1 MEIANPI
8 DKRQSSLYLII
19 IILSGI
25 VFFIPF
31 LGKVHLFDWDEI
43 NFAESAR
50 EMIVTGNYHRV
61 QINFQPFWEKPPLF
75 FWLQV
80 ASMKMFGTNEFAARF
95 PNAICGIISLV
106 TFFLI
111 GKKYKSPR
119 FGFIWAISYL
129 GSFLPHLYFK
139 SGIIDPV
146 FNYFIFLSVYF
157 MYLDISGEVFKN
169 KYVYPSLAGFF
180 IGLATLTKGPVGLL
194 VFLISFFVYFLFT
207 RFKNFPN
214 IKKILLFI
222 FFFTLVCLLWFGE
235 EIMKNGFWFLKEFL
249 AYQVDLFLHPVASH
263 GEPFYY
269 HFVVVFIGC
278 FPISVIA
285 LPVLFGSNSDWW
297 RHQPGLKKIAGWWR
311 RQPQQHGVSSDL
323 TPHNELPDVQAH
335 SASSN
340 FTARSQLP
348 GVEPKKDFL
357 RLMKI
362 LFWTVMILFSITTTK
377 IVHYS
382 SLTYMPLAFMA
393 ACYLDFLIVNQQRMR
408 IPLLVLITC
417 MGFVFAFLLAA
428 LPYVANHHE
437 LILPYL
443 KDPFAAASLN
453 VNVHWSGFESLIGVL
468 YFVVVALAV
477 LFFYK
482 KKNRTAIIFLFY
494 STAICLFIYLLT
506 VVPKIEKYSQG
517 PAINFYESLSGKD
530 VYVWPIGFKSYA
542 QYFYAKKPATPVYG
556 EKDERFLLKGN
567 ITKPAFF
574 VVKITNTSFDTS
586 CNNCILIKQEG
597 GFKFYKREP
606 VNQ

>member
-8 DKRQSSLYLII
+8 NKKQSNLYLTI

-25 VFFIPF
+25 IFFIPF
-31 LGKVHLFDWDEI
+31 LGRVHLFDWDEI

-75 FWLQV
+75 FWLQ
-80 ASMKMFGTNEFAARF
+80 AGSMKMFGINEFAARF
-95 PNAICGIISLV
+95 PNAIFGIITLV
-106 TFFLI
+106 TFFLV
-111 GKKYKSPR
+111 GKKYKSPQ

-129 GSFLPHLYFK
+129 GTFLPHLYFK

-146 FNYFIFLSVYF
+146 FNYFIFLGIYF
-157 MYLDISGEVFKN
+157 MYLNISGEVFKN
-169 KYVYPSLAGFF
+169 KFVYPSLAGLF

-222 FFFTLVCLLWFGE
+222 FFFTIICLLWFGQ
-235 EIMKNGFWFLKEFL
+235 EIMNNGFWFLKEFL
-249 AYQVDLFLHPVASH
+249 SYQADLFLHPVASH

-278 FPISVIA
+278 FPISIIA
-285 LPVLFGSNSDWW
+285 LPILFGKNVDV
-297 RHQPGLKKIAGWWR
+297 KK
-311 RQPQQHGVSSDL
+311 S
-323 TPHNELPDVQAH
+323 
-335 SASSN
+335 
-340 FTARSQLP
+340 
-348 GVEPKKDFL
+348 FL

-393 ACYLDFLIVNQQRMR
+393 ACYLDWLIINKEKMK
-408 IPLLVLITC
+408 ISLLILTAF
-417 MGFVFAFLLAA
+417 MGFVFSFLLAA
-428 LPYVANHHE
+428 LPYIANHHE

-453 VNVHWSGFESLIGVL
+453 VNVHWSGFESFIGIF
-468 YFVVVALAV
+468 YFFAVILAIV
-477 LFFYK
+477 FFNK
-482 KKNRTAIIFLFY
+482 KRNWRAILLLFY
-494 STAICLFIYLLT
+494 STAICLFVYLLT

-517 PAINFYESLSGKD
+517 PAIDFYESLQGKN
-530 VYVWPIGFKSYA
+530 VYIWPIGFKSYA
-542 QYFYAKKPATPVYG
+542 QYFYAKKPASPVYG
-556 EKDERFLLKGN
+556 ETDEQLLLKGN

-574 VVKITNTSFDTS
+574 VVKVTNTGFDTS
-586 CNNCILIKQEG
+586 CNNCKLIKQEG
-597 GFKFYKREP
+597 GFKFYKRGA
-606 VNQ
+606 VK

>member
-8 DKRQSSLYLII
+8 NKKQSNLYLTI

-25 VFFIPF
+25 FFFIPF
-31 LGKVHLFDWDEI
+31 LGRVHLFDWDEI

-61 QINFQPFWEKPPLF
+61 QINFQPFWEKPPFF

-80 ASMKMFGTNEFAARF
+80 GAMKLFGVNEFAARF
-95 PNAICGIISLV
+95 PNAIFGIITLV

-119 FGFIWAISYL
+119 FGFIWAVSYL
-129 GSFLPHLYFK
+129 GTFLPHLYFK

-146 FNYFIFLSVYF
+146 FNYFIFLGMYF
-157 MYLDISGEVFKN
+157 MYLDITGQVVKN
-169 KYVYPSLAGFF
+169 KYFYPSLAGLF

-207 RFKNFPN
+207 KFKNFPN
-214 IKKILLFI
+214 VKKVLLFI
-222 FFFTLVCLLWFGE
+222 FFFTVICLLWFGE
-235 EIMKNGFWFLKEFL
+235 EIMNHGFWFLKEFL
-249 AYQVDLFLHPVASH
+249 AYQVGLFMTPIASH

-278 FPISVIA
+278 FPISIIA
-285 LPVLFGSNSDWW
+285 LPVMFG
-297 RHQPGLKKIAGWWR
+297 KK
-311 RQPQQHGVSSDL
+311 V
-323 TPHNELPDVQAH
+323 DVK
-335 SASSN
+335 N
-340 FTARSQLP
+340 
-348 GVEPKKDFL
+348 DFS

-393 ACYLDFLIVNQQRMR
+393 ACYLDWLIVNQQKMK
-408 IPLLVLITC
+408 ISLLAVIGF
-417 MGFVFAFLLAA
+417 MGFVFSFLLAA

-443 KDPFAAASLN
+443 KDPFAKASLN
-453 VNVHWSGFESLIGVL
+453 VNVHWSGFESYIGII
-468 YFVVVALAV
+468 YFIAV
-477 LFFYK
+477 IF
-482 KKNRTAIIFLFY
+482 AIIFFNKKQNWKGLLFLFY
-494 STAICLFIYLLT
+494 STAICLFIYLLA

-517 PAINFYESLSGKD
+517 PAIDFYETLQGKD

-542 QYFYAKKPATPVYG
+542 QYFYAKKPASPVYG
-556 EKDERFLLKGN
+556 EGDEPFLLKGD
-567 ITKPAFF
+567 IKKPAYF
-574 VVKITNTSFDTS
+574 VVKITNTGFDST
-586 CNNCILIKQEG
+586 CNNCKLIEQKG
-597 GFKFYKREP
+597 GFNFYKRDA
-606 VNQ
+606 VSKNNDN

>member
-1 MEIANPI
+1 MEIANSI
-8 DKRQSSLYLII
+8 NRKQSNLYLGI

-25 VFFIPF
+25 LFFIPF
-31 LGKVHLFDWDEI
+31 LGRVHLFDWDEI

-61 QINFQPFWEKPPLF
+61 QINFQPFWEKPPFF
-75 FWLQV
+75 FWLQ
-80 ASMKMFGTNEFAARF
+80 AGAMKVFGVNEFAARF
-95 PNAICGIISLV
+95 PNAIFGIITLV

-129 GSFLPHLYFK
+129 GTFLPHLYFK

-146 FNYFIFLSVYF
+146 FNYFIFLGVYF
-157 MYLDISGEVFKN
+157 MYLDLSGKYYVN
-169 KYVYPSLAGFF
+169 KYLYVALAGLF

-194 VFLISFFVYFLFT
+194 VFLISFFIYFLFT

-214 IKKILLFI
+214 IKKIIVFI
-222 FFFTLVCLLWFGE
+222 FFFTLICLLWFGE
-235 EIMKNGFWFLKEFL
+235 EIMEHGFWFLKEFL

-278 FPISVIA
+278 FPISIIA
-285 LPVLFGSNSDWW
+285 LPVMFG
-297 RHQPGLKKIAGWWR
+297 KK
-311 RQPQQHGVSSDL
+311 V
-323 TPHNELPDVQAH
+323 DVTKEF
-335 SASSN
+335 S
-340 FTARSQLP
+340 
-348 GVEPKKDFL
+348 

-382 SLTYMPLAFMA
+382 SLTYMPLSFMA
-393 ACYLDFLIVNQQRMR
+393 TCYLDWLIVNRQKMK
-408 IPLLVLITC
+408 ISLLVLIGL
-417 MGFVFAFLLAA
+417 MGFVFSFLLAA

-443 KDPFAAASLN
+443 KDPFARASLD
-453 VNVHWSGFESLIGVL
+453 VNVHWSGFESYIGIL
-468 YFVVVALAV
+468 YFIIVLLAV
-477 LFFYK
+477 FLFTK
-482 KKNRTAIIFLFY
+482 KQNWKALLFLFY
-494 STAICLFIYLLT
+494 STAVCLFIYLLA

-517 PAINFYESLSGKD
+517 PAIEFYKTLQGKD

-542 QYFYAKKPATPVYG
+542 QYFYAKKPASPVYG
-556 EKDERFLLKGN
+556 EKDEKFLLQGN
-567 ITKPAFF
+567 IQKPAYF
-574 VVKITNTSFDTS
+574 VVKITNTGFDST
-586 CNNCILIKQEG
+586 CNNCTLIKQEG
-597 GFKFYKREP
+597 GFKFYERDPATVDNK
-606 VNQ
+606 

>member
-1 MEIANPI
+1 MEIANSI
-8 DKRQSSLYLII
+8 NKKQSNLYLTI

-25 VFFIPF
+25 IFFIPF

-75 FWLQV
+75 FWLQ
-80 ASMKMFGTNEFAARF
+80 AGAMKLFGINEFAARF
-95 PNAICGIISLV
+95 PNAIFGIITLV

-111 GKKYKSPR
+111 GKKYRSPQ

-129 GSFLPHLYFK
+129 GTFLPHLYFK
-139 SGIIDPV
+139 SGIIDPI
-146 FNYFIFLSVYF
+146 FNYFIFLGMYF
-157 MYLDISGEVFKN
+157 MYLDISGEIFKN
-169 KYVYPSLAGFF
+169 KYLYPCLAGLF

-214 IKKILLFI
+214 IKKIFLFI
-222 FFFTLVCLLWFGE
+222 FFFTIICLLWFGQ
-235 EIMKNGFWFLKEFL
+235 EIINNGFWFLKEFL
-249 AYQVDLFLHPVASH
+249 SYQADLFLHPVASH

-278 FPISVIA
+278 FPISIIG
-285 LPVLFGSNSDWW
+285 LPILFG
-297 RHQPGLKKIAGWWR
+297 KKI
-311 RQPQQHGVSSDL
+311 
-323 TPHNELPDVQAH
+323 DV
-335 SASSN
+335 
-340 FTARSQLP
+340 
-348 GVEPKKDFL
+348 KKDFS

-382 SLTYMPLAFMA
+382 SLTYPPLAFMA
-393 ACYLDFLIVNQQRMR
+393 ACYLDWLIVNKQKMN
-408 IPLLVLITC
+408 ISLLILIGL
-417 MGFVFAFLLAA
+417 MGLIFSFLLAA

-453 VNVHWSGFESLIGVL
+453 VNVHWSGFESLIGIA
-468 YFVVVALAV
+468 YFILVIIAV
-477 LFFYK
+477 ILFFK
-482 KKNRTAIIFLFY
+482 KSNSRAMLLLFY
-494 STAICLFIYLLT
+494 STAVCLFFYLIA

-517 PAINFYESLSGKD
+517 PAIDFYQSLQGKD

-542 QYFYAKKPATPVYG
+542 QYFYAKKPASPVYG
-556 EKDERFLLKGN
+556 EADEQFLLKGN

-574 VVKITNTSFDTS
+574 VVKITNTGFDST
-586 CNNCILIKQEG
+586 CNNCTLIKQEG
-597 GFKFYKREP
+597 GFKFYKRDAAAP
-606 VNQ
+606 TPHSY

>member
-1 MEIANPI
+1 MEIAHSIN
-8 DKRQSSLYLII
+8 KRQSNLYLIL
-19 IILSGI
+19 IILSGVI
-25 VFFIPF
+25 FFIPF
-31 LGKVHLFDWDEI
+31 LGRVHLFDWDEI

-80 ASMKMFGTNEFAARF
+80 ASMKLFGINEFAARF
-95 PNAICGIISLV
+95 PNAICGIVSLV

-111 GKKYKSPR
+111 GKKFKSPR

-146 FNYFIFLSVYF
+146 FNYFIFLGIYF
-157 MYLDISGEVFKN
+157 LYLAVSKDILKQ
-169 KYVYPSLAGFF
+169 KYLYPALAGLF

-222 FFFTLVCLLWFGE
+222 FFFTVICLLWFGE

-278 FPISVIA
+278 FPISIIA
-285 LPVLFGSNSDWW
+285 LPIFIG
-297 RHQPGLKKIAGWWR
+297 KKSE
-311 RQPQQHGVSSDL
+311 V
-323 TPHNELPDVQAH
+323 
-335 SASSN
+335 
-340 FTARSQLP
+340 
-348 GVEPKKDFL
+348 KKDFL

-393 ACYLDFLIVNQQRMR
+393 ACYLNDLIVKQQKMK
-408 IPLLVLITC
+408 IYLLILIAF
-417 MGFVFAFLLAA
+417 MGFIFSFLLAA

-453 VNVHWSGFESLIGVL
+453 VNVHWSGFESFIGIF
-468 YFVVVALAV
+468 YFALVIAAV
-477 LFFYK
+477 ILFYK
-482 KKNRTAIIFLFY
+482 KKNKSAILFLFY
-494 STAICLFIYLLT
+494 STAVCLFIYLLS

-517 PAINFYESLSGKD
+517 PAVNFYQSLQGKD
-530 VYVWPIGFKSYA
+530 VYLWPIGFKSYA
-542 QYFYAKKPATPVYG
+542 QYFYAKKPPSPVYG
-556 EKDERFLLKGN
+556 EKDQEFLLKGD
-567 ITKPAFF
+567 ISRPAFF
-574 VVKITNTSFDTS
+574 VVKITNTGFDSS
-586 CNNCILIKQEG
+586 CSNCSLIKQEG

-606 VNQ
+606 ILH

>member
-1 MEIANPI
+1 MEIANPVNY
-8 DKRQSSLYLII
+8 KKQSNLYLTI

-31 LGKVHLFDWDEI
+31 LGKAHLFDWDEI

-50 EMIVTGNYHRV
+50 EMIVTGNYHQV

-80 ASMKMFGTNEFAARF
+80 GAMEMFGINEFAARF
-95 PNAICGIISLV
+95 PNAIFGIITLV

-111 GKKYKSPR
+111 GKKYKSPQ

-129 GSFLPHLYFK
+129 GTFLPHLYFK
-139 SGIIDPV
+139 SAIIDPV
-146 FNYFIFLSVYF
+146 FNYFIFMGIYC
-157 MYLDISGEVFKN
+157 MYRSLPKPLQGSGFTSNYLKV
-169 KYVYPSLAGFF
+169 SLAGLF

-194 VFLISFFVYFLFT
+194 VFLISFLVYFIFT
-207 RFKNFPN
+207 RFKNFPG
-214 IKKILLFI
+214 IKKILLFT
-222 FFFTLVCLLWFGE
+222 FFFTAICLLWFGQ
-235 EIMKNGFWFLKEFL
+235 EIMNNGLWFLKEFL
-249 AYQVDLFLHPVASH
+249 DYQVELFLHPVASH

-278 FPISVIA
+278 FPISIIA
-285 LPVLFGSNSDWW
+285 LPIFFN
-297 RHQPGLKKIAGWWR
+297 KNA
-311 RQPQQHGVSSDL
+311 
-323 TPHNELPDVQAH
+323 DV
-335 SASSN
+335 
-340 FTARSQLP
+340 
-348 GVEPKKDFL
+348 KKDFL

-393 ACYLDFLIVNQQRMR
+393 AVYLDSLIERQIKMKKYV
-408 IPLLVLITC
+408 LVLIGVI
-417 MGFVFAFLLAA
+417 GFVFSFLLAA

-453 VNVHWSGFESLIGVL
+453 VNVPWSGFESLIGIL
-468 YFVVVALAV
+468 YFIAVIFALI
-477 LFFYK
+477 FFSK
-482 KKNRTAIIFLFY
+482 KQNLRGMLFLFY
-494 STAICLFIYLLT
+494 STAICLFVYLLS

-517 PAINFYESLSGKD
+517 PAIDFYESLAGKE

-542 QYFYAKKPATPVYG
+542 QYFYAKKPASPVYG
-556 EKDERFLLKGN
+556 EADEQFLLKGN
-567 ITKPAFF
+567 ITRPAFF
-574 VVKITNTSFDTS
+574 VVKITNTSFDST
-586 CNNCILIKQEG
+586 CNGCSLIKQEG
-597 GFKFYKREP
+597 GFKFYKREA
-606 VNQ
+606 VSGGN

>member
-1 MEIANPI
+1 MELANSI
-8 DKRQSSLYLII
+8 DDKKQSNLFLTI

-50 EMIVTGNYHRV
+50 EMIVTGNFHRV

-80 ASMKMFGTNEFAARF
+80 AAMKMLGVNEFAARF
-95 PNAICGIISLV
+95 PNAIFGTVTLV
-106 TFFLI
+106 TFFFI
-111 GKKYKSPR
+111 GKKYKSSR

-129 GSFLPHLYFK
+129 GTFLPHLYFK
-139 SGIIDPV
+139 SAIIDPV
-146 FNYFIFLSVYF
+146 FNYFIFLGIYF
-157 MYLDISGEVFKN
+157 MYRDIAGEVFKN
-169 KYVYPSLAGFF
+169 KFVNISLAGLF

-194 VFLISFFVYFLFT
+194 VFLLSFLIYFIFT
-207 RFKNFPN
+207 RFKNFPD
-214 IKKILLFI
+214 IKKIIAFI
-222 FFFTLVCLLWFGE
+222 FFFTIICLLWFGQ
-235 EIMKNGFWFLKEFL
+235 EILNNGLWFLKEFL

-278 FPISVIA
+278 FPISIIA
-285 LPVLFGSNSDWW
+285 LPILFGKNIDM
-297 RHQPGLKKIAGWWR
+297 
-311 RQPQQHGVSSDL
+311 
-323 TPHNELPDVQAH
+323 
-335 SASSN
+335 
-340 FTARSQLP
+340 
-348 GVEPKKDFL
+348 KKDFL

-393 ACYLDFLIVNQQRMR
+393 AVYLDSLIANKEKMNNFL
-408 IPLLVLITC
+408 LILIAI
-417 MGFVFAFLLAA
+417 MGFVFSFLLAA
-428 LPYVANHHE
+428 VPYIANHHE

-453 VNVHWSGFESLIGVL
+453 VNVNWSGFESLIGIF
-468 YFVVVALAV
+468 YFLLVIAVVIL
-477 LFFYK
+477 FYK
-482 KKNRTAIIFLFY
+482 KKNKIGILFLFY
-494 STAICLFIYLLT
+494 STAVCLFIYLLS
-506 VVPKIEKYSQG
+506 VVPKIERYSQG
-517 PAINFYESLSGKD
+517 PAIDFYETLQGKD

-542 QYFYAKKPATPVYG
+542 QYFYAKKPVSPVYG
-556 EKDERFLLKGN
+556 EADEPFLLKGN

-574 VVKITNTSFDTS
+574 VVKITNTGFDST
-586 CNNCILIKQEG
+586 CNNCTLIKQEG
-597 GFKFYKREP
+597 GFKFYKREA
-606 VNQ
+606 VK

>member
-1 MEIANPI
+1 MEIANPVN
-8 DKRQSSLYLII
+8 KRQSNLYLTI

-25 VFFIPF
+25 LFFIPF
-31 LGKVHLFDWDEI
+31 LGRVHLFDWDEI

-80 ASMKMFGTNEFAARF
+80 VAMKMFGINEFAARF
-95 PNAICGIISLV
+95 PNAIFGIITLV

-111 GKKYKSPR
+111 GKKYKSSQ

-129 GSFLPHLYFK
+129 GTFLPHLYFK
-139 SGIIDPV
+139 SGIIDPI
-146 FNYFIFLSVYF
+146 FNYFIFLGIYF
-157 MYLDISGEVFKN
+157 MYLNISGEFLKN
-169 KYVYPSLAGFF
+169 KYLYPSLAGIF

-207 RFKNFPN
+207 SFKNFPK

-235 EIMKNGFWFLKEFL
+235 EIIKNGFWFLKEFL
-249 AYQVDLFLHPVASH
+249 SYQADLFLHPVASH

-278 FPISVIA
+278 FPISIIA
-285 LPVLFGSNSDWW
+285 LPVLFGKN
-297 RHQPGLKKIAGWWR
+297 
-311 RQPQQHGVSSDL
+311 
-323 TPHNELPDVQAH
+323 
-335 SASSN
+335 
-340 FTARSQLP
+340 P
-348 GVEPKKDFL
+348 GVKRDFL

-393 ACYLDFLIVNQQRMR
+393 TCYLDWLIVNKQKMR
-408 IPLLVLITC
+408 ISLLVLIGI
-417 MGFVFAFLLAA
+417 MGFVFSFLLAA

-453 VNVHWSGFESLIGVL
+453 VNVHWRGFESYIGII
-468 YFVVVALAV
+468 YFIAVILAV
-477 LFFYK
+477 VFFYYRH
-482 KKNRTAIIFLFY
+482 NWRGIIFLFY
-494 STAICLFIYLLT
+494 STAVCLFIYLLA

-517 PAINFYESLSGKD
+517 PAIDFYKSLEGKD

-542 QYFYAKKPATPVYG
+542 QYFYVKKPASPVYG
-556 EKDERFLLKGN
+556 EADEQFLLKGN
-567 ITKPAFF
+567 ITKPAYF
-574 VVKITNTSFDTS
+574 VVKITNTGFDSS
-586 CNNCILIKQEG
+586 CNNCTLIKQEG
-597 GFKFYKREP
+597 GFKFYKRDA
-606 VNQ
+606 VVK

>member
-1 MEIANPI
+1 MEIADSI
-8 DKRQSSLYLII
+8 KDKKQSNLFLTI

-25 VFFIPF
+25 IFFIPF

-75 FWLQV
+75 FWLQ
-80 ASMKMFGTNEFAARF
+80 AGAMHLFGVNEFAARF
-95 PNAICGIISLV
+95 PNAIFGIITLV
-106 TFFLI
+106 TFFFI
-111 GKKYKSPR
+111 GKKYKSSR

-129 GSFLPHLYFK
+129 GTFLPHLYFK
-139 SGIIDPV
+139 SAIIDPV
-146 FNYFIFLSVYF
+146 FNYFIFLGIYF
-157 MYLDISGEVFKN
+157 MYRDISGNILKN
-169 KYVYPSLAGFF
+169 KYINTSLAGLF

-194 VFLISFFVYFLFT
+194 VFLLSFLIYFMFS

-214 IKKILLFI
+214 IKKTLAFI
-222 FFFTLVCLLWFGE
+222 FFFTIICLLWFGQ
-235 EIMKNGFWFLKEFL
+235 EIMNNGFWFLKEFL
-249 AYQVDLFLHPVASH
+249 AYQADLFLHPVASH

-278 FPISVIA
+278 FPISIIG
-285 LPVLFGSNSDWW
+285 LPVLFGKVSAGGWLE
-297 RHQPGLKKIAGWWR
+297 HQPGQEK
-311 RQPQQHGVSSDL
+311 
-323 TPHNELPDVQAH
+323 N
-335 SASSN
+335 
-340 FTARSQLP
+340 
-348 GVEPKKDFL
+348 DFL

-393 ACYLDFLIVNQQRMR
+393 SVYLESLIANKQKINKILLILIV
-408 IPLLVLITC
+408 I
-417 MGFVFAFLLAA
+417 MGFIFSFLLAA

-453 VNVHWSGFESLIGVL
+453 ANVNWSGFESFIGII
-468 YFVVVALAV
+468 YFIAV
-477 LFFYK
+477 LLAAYFFSK
-482 KKNRTAIIFLFY
+482 KQNRKAILFLFY
-494 STAICLFIYLLT
+494 STAVCLFIYLLA

-517 PAINFYESLSGKD
+517 PAIDFYETLQGKS

-542 QYFYAKKPATPVYG
+542 QYFYAKKPASPVYG
-556 EKDERFLLKGN
+556 EADENFLLKGN
-567 ITKPAFF
+567 IDRPAFF
-574 VVKITNTSFDTS
+574 VVKITNNTFDTS
-586 CNNCILIKQEG
+586 CNGCKLIKQEG
-597 GFKFYKREP
+597 GFKFYKRDA
-606 VNQ
+606 VVK

>member
-8 DKRQSSLYLII
+8 NKKQSNLYLVI

-25 VFFIPF
+25 IFFIPF
-31 LGKVHLFDWDEI
+31 LGRVHLFDWDEI

-80 ASMKMFGTNEFAARF
+80 GAMKIFGINEFAARF
-95 PNAICGIISLV
+95 PNAVFGIITLV

-129 GSFLPHLYFK
+129 GTFLPHLYFK
-139 SGIIDPV
+139 SGIIDPI
-146 FNYFIFLSVYF
+146 FNYFIFLGIYF
-157 MYLDISGEVFKN
+157 MYLNVSGKIWKN
-169 KYVYPSLAGFF
+169 KFVYPSLAGLF

-194 VFLISFFVYFLFT
+194 VFLISFFVYFIFI

-214 IKKILLFI
+214 VKKILLFI
-222 FFFTLVCLLWFGE
+222 FFFTIICLLWFGQE
-235 EIMKNGFWFLKEFL
+235 VINNGFWFLKEFL
-249 AYQVDLFLHPVASH
+249 SYQLDLFLHPVASH

-278 FPISVIA
+278 FPISIIA
-285 LPVLFGSNSDWW
+285 LPILFGKLSGWW
-297 RHQPGLKKIAGWWR
+297 GHQPEQRAVG
-311 RQPQQHGVSSDL
+311 GVL
-323 TPHNELPDVQAH
+323 TAHNQ
-335 SASSN
+335 
-340 FTARSQLP
+340 TQ
-348 GVEPKKDFL
+348 GDFL

-393 ACYLDFLIVNQQRMR
+393 TCYLDWLIVNKQKMK
-408 IPLLVLITC
+408 ISLLILIAF
-417 MGFVFAFLLAA
+417 MGFVFSFLLAA

-453 VNVHWSGFESLIGVL
+453 VNVHWSGFESYIGII
-468 YFVVVALAV
+468 YFIAVILAV
-477 LFFYK
+477 IFFYK
-482 KKNRTAIIFLFY
+482 KKNWKGILFLFY
-494 STAICLFIYLLT
+494 STAVCLFIYLLA

-517 PAINFYESLSGKD
+517 PAINFYESLAGKD

-542 QYFYAKKPATPVYG
+542 QYFYAKKPASPVYG
-556 EKDERFLLKGN
+556 EKDEQFLLKGN
-567 ITKPAFF
+567 ISRPAYF
-574 VVKITNTSFDTS
+574 VVKITNTGFDST
-586 CNNCILIKQEG
+586 CNNCELIKQEG
-597 GFKFYKREP
+597 GFKFYKRNA
-606 VNQ
+606 VKN

>member
-1 MEIANPI
+1 MEIANSI
-8 DKRQSSLYLII
+8 NKKQSNLYLTI

-25 VFFIPF
+25 IFFIPF

-75 FWLQV
+75 FWLQ
-80 ASMKMFGTNEFAARF
+80 AGAMKLFGINEFAARF
-95 PNAICGIISLV
+95 PNAIFGIITLV

-111 GKKYKSPR
+111 GKKYRSPQ

-129 GSFLPHLYFK
+129 GTFLPHLYFK
-139 SGIIDPV
+139 SGIIDPI
-146 FNYFIFLSVYF
+146 FNYFIFLGMYF
-157 MYLDISGEVFKN
+157 MYLDISGEIFKN
-169 KYVYPSLAGFF
+169 KYLYPCLAGLF

-214 IKKILLFI
+214 IKKIFLFI
-222 FFFTLVCLLWFGE
+222 FFFTIICLLWFGQ
-235 EIMKNGFWFLKEFL
+235 EIINNGFWFLKEFL
-249 AYQVDLFLHPVASH
+249 SYQADLFLHPVASH

-278 FPISVIA
+278 FPISIIG
-285 LPVLFGSNSDWW
+285 LPILFG
-297 RHQPGLKKIAGWWR
+297 KKI
-311 RQPQQHGVSSDL
+311 
-323 TPHNELPDVQAH
+323 DV
-335 SASSN
+335 
-340 FTARSQLP
+340 
-348 GVEPKKDFL
+348 KKDFS

-382 SLTYMPLAFMA
+382 SLTYPPLAFMA
-393 ACYLDFLIVNQQRMR
+393 ACYLDWLIVNKQKMK
-408 IPLLVLITC
+408 ISLLILIGL
-417 MGFVFAFLLAA
+417 MGLIFSFLLAA

-453 VNVHWSGFESLIGVL
+453 VNVHWSGFESLIGIA
-468 YFVVVALAV
+468 YFILVIIAV
-477 LFFYK
+477 ILFFK
-482 KKNRTAIIFLFY
+482 KSNFRAMLLLFY
-494 STAICLFIYLLT
+494 STAVCLFFYLIA

-517 PAINFYESLSGKD
+517 PAIDFYQSLQGKD

-542 QYFYAKKPATPVYG
+542 QYFYAKKPASPVYG
-556 EKDERFLLKGN
+556 EANEQFLLKGN

-574 VVKITNTSFDTS
+574 VVKITNTGFDST
-586 CNNCILIKQEG
+586 CNNCTLIKQEG
-597 GFKFYKREP
+597 GFKFYKRDAAAP
-606 VNQ
+606 TPHSY

>member
-1 MEIANPI
+1 MEIANPLN
-8 DKRQSSLYLII
+8 KNQSNLYLSI

-25 VFFIPF
+25 FFFIPF
-31 LGKVHLFDWDEI
+31 LGRVHLFDWDEI

-80 ASMKMFGTNEFAARF
+80 AAMKVFGINEFASRF
-95 PNAICGIISLV
+95 PNAIFGIITLV

-129 GSFLPHLYFK
+129 GTFLPHLYFK
-139 SGIIDPV
+139 SGIIDPI
-146 FNYFIFLSVYF
+146 FNYFIFLAIYF
-157 MYLDISGEVFKN
+157 MYKDISGQVLKN
-169 KYVYPSLAGFF
+169 KYVYPSLAGLF

-194 VFLISFFVYFLFT
+194 IFLITFFVYFLFS
-207 RFKNFPN
+207 RFKNFPDV
-214 IKKILLFI
+214 KKILLFI
-222 FFFTLVCLLWFGE
+222 LFFAAICLLWFGE
-235 EIMKNGFWFLKEFL
+235 EIINHGFWFLKEFL
-249 AYQVDLFLHPVASH
+249 AYQADLFLHPVASH

-278 FPISVIA
+278 FPISIIA
-285 LPVLFGSNSDWW
+285 LPVMFGKLVDV
-297 RHQPGLKKIAGWWR
+297 KKEF
-311 RQPQQHGVSSDL
+311 S
-323 TPHNELPDVQAH
+323 
-335 SASSN
+335 
-340 FTARSQLP
+340 
-348 GVEPKKDFL
+348 

-382 SLTYMPLAFMA
+382 SLTYMPLSFMA
-393 ACYLDFLIVNQQRMR
+393 ACYLDWLIVNQQKMK
-408 IPLLVLITC
+408 ISLLILIAF
-417 MGFVFAFLLAA
+417 MGFVFSFLLAA

-453 VNVHWSGFESLIGVL
+453 VTVHWSGYESFIGIL
-468 YFVVVALAV
+468 YFIAVILAV
-477 LFFYK
+477 VFFSRK
-482 KKNRTAIIFLFY
+482 QNWRALLFLFY
-494 STAICLFIYLLT
+494 STAFCLFIYLIA

-517 PAINFYESLSGKD
+517 PAINFYESLAGKD

-556 EKDERFLLKGN
+556 EADEQFLLKGN
-567 ITKPAFF
+567 ITKPAYF
-574 VVKITNTSFDTS
+574 VVKVTNTGFDST
-586 CNNCILIKQEG
+586 CNNCELIKQEG
-597 GFKFYKREP
+597 GFKFYKREA
-606 VNQ
+606 VAKGN